1 MKLLSLSFSNC
12 YFFPLCCHCCVVLTE
27 SECVIEC
34 CGCPVMDQ
42 GAVLPAS
49 WQPTL
54 WDKSR
59 SKSPTLSWFLCS
71 MFSSNLCFILA
82 ESAQSELLMWKMWVY
97 FYLFRVLRV
106 AVGLQG
112 RCSAKLPT
120 TPFQSFSSIYG
131 RGFLPPAGCATL
143 SAMQPDL
150 FLSPALQRLGLLSLA
165 LPERKIFISP
175 SSWSPVKTRF
185 RSRPAI
191 KTRTK
196 GRVKAK
202 DVFTLWSICSGTN
215 RTGRC
220 C

>member
-1 MKLLSLSFSNC
+1 M
-12 YFFPLCCHCCVVLTE
+12 
-27 SECVIEC
+27 IEC
-34 CGCPVMDQ
+34 CGCPAMDR
-42 GAVLPAS
+42 GPSFLRHG
-49 WQPTL
+49 
-54 WDKSR
+54 SR
-59 SKSPTLSWFLCS
+59 LCGIRRCPTLSWFLCS
-71 MFSSNLCFILA
+71 TFSSNLCFILA
-82 ESAQSELLMWKMWVY
+82 ENAQSELLMWKMWVY

-106 AVGLQG
+106 AVC
-112 RCSAKLPT
+112 RDVV
-120 TPFQSFSSIYG
+120 
-131 RGFLPPAGCATL
+131 RRNLPPRPFKASLPYMVVASCRLQAATL

-150 FLSPALQRLGLLSLA
+150 FLSPALQCLGLLSLA

-202 DVFTLWSICSGTN
+202 DVFTLWSICSRTN